1 MFDCFEKKTCML
13 RANLEESEDTNG
25 VMRIRI
31 SKKNWQQNA
40 QRKKYKDK
48 QRSMKHTHKSKD
60 GVTRTSLS
68 RGWTNPRA
76 PEWYAVPAPL
86 SSTIIKPNFAIN
98 SLINILKTRWTFVY
112 VFWKIFPTMQ
122 SCWFHPLYRYKIVFV
137 GFHISVC
144 SSFCLHYF
152 CQDFL
157 SSCRKCIMQVWCTSD
172 FFFFYKS

>member
-1 MFDCFEKKTCML
+1 
-13 RANLEESEDTNG
+13 
-25 VMRIRI
+25 
-31 SKKNWQQNA
+31 
-40 QRKKYKDK
+40 
-48 QRSMKHTHKSKD
+48 MKHTHKTKD

-122 SCWFHPLYRYKIVFV
+122 SCWFHPLYRYKIVCV

-172 FFFFYKS
+172 FFFFFFINHRLSNFVFITWKTLNISLKHFSIQHCVITIVCDSRQVGGFLRYSGFLHQ